1 MFHPVAGRCTR
12 MVITFVIYGQV
23 IARLELRSGYRRAVP
38 PWGRNTI
45 QQRTSRFP
53 ATPRVSA
60 WCSPGALN
68 ENSKV
73 RRVCRA
79 VGLLGTEDPGFG
91 RGVYRR
97 SKQISAL
104 LKGHVFR
111 R

>member
-1 MFHPVAGRCTR
+1 MCHRVAGRCTR
-12 MVITFVIYGQV
+12 MVITFVIYRQV

-45 QQRTSRFP
+45 QHRTSRFP

-60 WCSPGALN
+60 WCSPGALH

-79 VGLLGTEDPGFG
+79 EPWAYLEQKILVSVEVSIGEASRLAP
-91 RGVYRR
+91 Y
-97 SKQISAL
+97 
-104 LKGHVFR
+104 
-111 R
+111 